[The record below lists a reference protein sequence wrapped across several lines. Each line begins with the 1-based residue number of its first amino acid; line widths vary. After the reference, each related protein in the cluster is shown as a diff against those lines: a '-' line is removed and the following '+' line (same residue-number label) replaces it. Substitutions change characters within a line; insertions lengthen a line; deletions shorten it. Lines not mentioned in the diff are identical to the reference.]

1 MRNIMRKLRLL
12 YLLTF
17 LLLWSAAARDG
28 RAQKLAVSPEDKTLV
43 INGTLASGTTSFTR
57 HFTVTLVGGTG
68 AEAKQIQIRR
78 SDLVMQGPNGEIL
91 DRGNLSVAAI
101 ALKPGQTMD
110 AALTVNNVTHAGT
123 YTATIKLWLPEQTEA
138 DAEVI
143 NVTLNVAPR
152 VAVSPPTGASAQV
165 AHCGLLPC
173 FLSGWL
179 PQNLIGNKRGLLLDN
194 QTPSDVVIE
203 NQYVV
208 LRGERTGRILTAAE
222 VRPSVASRILPAS
235 RSVPVDLEVVD
246 RDTIPP
252 DNYIGTLRLG
262 LKGVESPTV
271 VGFTLNVR
279 TAPWAPLVILLLGVV
294 AGRLIQK
301 MSTPEALLQV
311 KLLKRLFRIQDSM
324 LQLRSGR
331 DRQILLGR
339 LEDLKARIDSASE
352 TEQVLTQE
360 LDKLEIAVRL
370 LRRLE
375 MLEDDA
381 AQITDVTLR
390 TQILTKIDTAAQT
403 LLQGNATE
411 CARLITEIE
420 ISLREAQTNA
430 ADAADPAEVVRVES
444 ALASAREAR
453 ITGQEADKVF
463 NVTPARIPGRPER
476 LLATLAGSDLMSAG
490 ARFWV
495 LRPIFFLL
503 LLLLLTFMGLKSLYI
518 DNGTSFGVGGLY
530 DYLGLF
536 LWGLSADVVQRTLQ
550 NVSLP
555 KT

>member
-1 MRNIMRKLRLL
+1 MRNIIRPL

-17 LLLWSAAARDG
+17 LVLWSAAAPDV
-28 RAQKLAVSPEDKTLV
+28 RAQKLSVSPEDKALV
-43 INGTLASGTTSFTR
+43 INGTLGSGATSFTR
-57 HFTVTLVGGTG
+57 HFTVTLVGGAGT
-68 AEAKQIQIRR
+68 EAKSIQTKR
-78 SDLVMQGPNGEIL
+78 SDLVMQGPNGEVL

-143 NVTLNVAPR
+143 NLTLNVGPR
-152 VAVSPPTGASAQV
+152 VVVSPPTGASAQV

-173 FLSGWL
+173 RWSNWL
-179 PQNLIGNKRGLLLDN
+179 PQNLIGNKRALLLDN
-194 QTPSDVVIE
+194 QTPGDVAIE

-222 VRPSVASRILPAS
+222 VRPSVASQILPAS

-246 RDTIPP
+246 RDAIPP
-252 DNYIGTLRLG
+252 DSYIGTLRLG
-262 LKGVESPTV
+262 LKGTETPTV

-279 TAPWAPLVILLLGVV
+279 SAPWWPLLILLLGVI
-294 AGRLIQK
+294 AGRVIQK

-311 KLLKRLFRIQDSM
+311 KLLKRLFRIQDSVV
-324 LQLRSGR
+324 QLRSEN
-331 DRQILLGR
+331 DRQLLLER
-339 LEDLKARIDSASE
+339 LDDLKLRIDSASE

-360 LDKLEIAVRL
+360 LDKIEVAVRL

-375 MLEDDA
+375 VLEDDA
-381 AQITDVTLR
+381 GQITDVAVR

-403 LLQGNATE
+403 LLGGNATE
-411 CARLITEIE
+411 CARLINEIE
-420 ISLREAQTNA
+420 ISLRQAQTNM
-430 ADAADPAEVVRVES
+430 ADAANASETVRVES

-453 ITGQEADKVF
+453 IVGEEADKVF
-463 NVTPARIPGRPER
+463 NAPAARIPSQPER
-476 LLATLAGSDLMSAG
+476 ILAMLAGSTLMSAG
-490 ARFWV
+490 ARFFVW
-495 LRPIFFLL
+495 RPIFFLL

-536 LWGLSADVVQRTLQ
+536 LWGLSAEVVQHTLQ
-550 NVSLP
+550 TVSLP
-555 KT
+555 KTT

>member
-1 MRNIMRKLRLL
+1 MRNIMRRLRLL

-173 FLSGWL
+173 RLSGWL

-203 NQYVV
+203 DQYVV

-339 LEDLKARIDSASE
+339 LEDLKARIDSGSE

-420 ISLREAQTNA
+420 VSLREAQTNA
-430 ADAADPAEVVRVES
+430 ADAADAAEVVRVES